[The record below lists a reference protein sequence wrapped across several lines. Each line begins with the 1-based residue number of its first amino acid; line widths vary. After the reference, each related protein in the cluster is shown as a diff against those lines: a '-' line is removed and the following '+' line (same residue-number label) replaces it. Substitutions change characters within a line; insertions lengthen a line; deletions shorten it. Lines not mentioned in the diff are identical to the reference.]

1 MLLTMTTSLAFHNKA
16 DVDDDDIDG
25 DVEDGDDQVG
35 VPQQGGHT

>member
-1 MLLTMTTSLAFHNKA
+1 MLTMTTRLAFHNKA

-25 DVEDGDDQVG
+25 DDEDDDDQVG